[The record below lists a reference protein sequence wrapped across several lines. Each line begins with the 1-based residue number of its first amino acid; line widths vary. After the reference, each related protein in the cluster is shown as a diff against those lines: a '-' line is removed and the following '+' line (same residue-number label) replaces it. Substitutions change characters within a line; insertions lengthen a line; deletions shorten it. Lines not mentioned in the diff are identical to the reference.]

1 MIDKKLKW
9 ICENLLVAFYPL
21 IAKQT
26 NMAQTSNTG
35 VFTQVL
41 NWFFGSDDE
50 VHEPRRILATGKWRK
65 FQTRRLL
72 LEAALKHPIT
82 ALSQEDEGKLQA
94 KCAFDIMLKQG
105 YIGGKVTQ
113 PAYCLFVGA
122 GRGSTQFTI
131 VNMNGEVENA
141 YNVETG
147 YPKEGEPDIEL
158 LRKTALDIFTQ
169 YSSTIQL
176 IVGFDS
182 IFHVLKVDCPVV
194 PDKGA
199 LPERIE
205 TTGQDFL
212 KLGYLTDLYENTP
225 MIAVRNFVD
234 RTGEAR
240 KISFATGKELLIDL
254 GSGNANLVD
263 PKTGRQIATY
273 ELPADWMTN
282 DESLLEVASSL
293 QKLLYEANEY
303 DAMTSEDESDEE

>member
-1 MIDKKLKW
+1 MRT
-9 ICENLLVAFYPL
+9 
-21 IAKQT
+21 KQT
-26 NMAQTSNTG
+26 IMAQTSKSS
-35 VFTQVL
+35 VFTQLL
-41 NWFFGSDDE
+41 NWFFGSVDE
-50 VHEPRRILATGKWRK
+50 LHEPRRILATGKWRK

-94 KCAFDIMLKQG
+94 QCAFDIMLKQG

-158 LRKTALDIFTQ
+158 LRKTALEIFTR
-169 YSSTIQL
+169 YSSTIQF

-194 PDKGA
+194 PDKSA
-199 LPERIE
+199 LPASIP
-205 TTGQDFL
+205 TTGKDFL
-212 KLGYLTDLYENTP
+212 KLGYLTELYQNTP
-225 MIAVRNFVD
+225 MIVVRNFVD
-234 RTGEAR
+234 RDGESR
-240 KISFATGKELLIDL
+240 KISFATGRELLIDL
-254 GSGNANLVD
+254 GTGNANLVD
-263 PKTGRQIATY
+263 PKTGRQLNTI
-273 ELPADWMTN
+273 ELPGDWMTN
-282 DESLLEVASSL
+282 DDGLLVVASSL
-293 QKLLYEANEY
+293 KQLLMEADEF
-303 DAMTSEDESDEE
+303 DEMTGESEEQESDEE

>member
-1 MIDKKLKW
+1 MNLRKLFGN
-9 ICENLLVAFYPL
+9 IFPL
-21 IAKQT
+21 PLRTKQT
-26 NMAQTSNTG
+26 IMAQTSNPS
-35 VFTQVL
+35 VFTQLL
-41 NWFFGSDDE
+41 NLFFGSVDE

-94 KCAFDIMLKQG
+94 QCAFDIMLKQG
-105 YIGGKVTQ
+105 YISGNVTQ
-113 PAYCLFVGA
+113 PAYCLFAGA

-158 LRKTALDIFTQ
+158 LRKTALEIFTR
-169 YSSTIQL
+169 YSSTIQF

-199 LPERIE
+199 LPEKIE